1 MSLRITGS
9 RDQLYQ
15 AWNAI
20 ANLADKA
27 GNVSLNVS
35 AASEEDFDQNWLRN
49 AVYEPL
55 EGADLLEGGETQA
68 LYLDNFQRLAGSQ
81 KLLEPGHLLSP

>member
-1 MSLRITGS
+1 MNLRITGS

-27 GNVSLNVS
+27 GEVSLDVS
-35 AASEEDFDQNWLRN
+35 AASEEGFDENWLRN

-55 EGADLLEGGETQA
+55 EEADVLEAEET
-68 LYLDNFQRLAGSQ
+68 
-81 KLLEPGHLLSP
+81 